1 MTAAVNPTARRL
13 SLPTRLFYG
22 SGTIAFGVKDNG
34 FNYFLLI
41 FYNQVMGLPAQTV
54 GLAIMI
60 ALCVDAFIDPV
71 VGQVS
76 DNWRSRWGRRHPF
89 MYAAA
94 IPVAVSYVLLW
105 NPPAGWGHGALFVY
119 LIVVAILIRSFI
131 TVYEIPSQA
140 LAAELTTDYDERT
153 RLLSWRMLFSWIG
166 GLAIYFA
173 AWMVF
178 LKPDAEH
185 PVGQL
190 NPAGYSSYG
199 FAAAIIMA
207 VAILVSALG
216 THREIP
222 RLREAPHR
230 DATLG
235 VLVREMFGTLA
246 NRSFLALLGAYL
258 FFSMAVGLLFSIST
272 YMSTYFWEFSREQ
285 IAYFSFSSL
294 TAAIIGSILAPTVSR
309 RFNKRPSAMAMI
321 IASLLVGATPIML
334 RLTGVLPGNDWGGIY
349 PLIFVQNVISTAMG
363 TAGAILMNS
372 MIADVVEDSE
382 LRTGRRQE
390 GLFFAAA
397 AFIQKAV
404 SGVGIFASG
413 MLLGFVQFPQG
424 AQPGQVPAEVLFRLG
439 ATYVPVLGVL
449 YVIALFCLAGYRIS
463 RRSHEESLARLAAA
477 TELAEHGEPPSS
489 TSRLSP

>member
-1 MTAAVNPTARRL
+1 MSETKPAAQRL
-13 SLPTRLFYG
+13 SLTTQLFYG

-34 FNYFLLI
+34 FSYFLLI

-60 ALCVDAFIDPV
+60 ALVVDAFIDPI

-94 IPVAVSYVLLW
+94 IPAAVSYLLIW
-105 NPPAGWGHGALFVY
+105 NPPAGWDHGRLFLY
-119 LIVVAILIRSFI
+119 LIVTAVLIRSFI
-131 TVYEIPSQA
+131 TLYEIPSQA
-140 LAAELTTDYDERT
+140 LAAELTADYDERT

-166 GLAIYFA
+166 GLVVFFA
-173 AWMVF
+173 AWTVF
-178 LKPDAEH
+178 LRPTPEH

-190 NPAGYSSYG
+190 NPAGYHTYG
-199 FAAAIIMA
+199 IAAAALMF
-207 VAILVSALG
+207 VAILVSAIG
-216 THREIP
+216 THRQIP
-222 RLREAPHR
+222 RLRVAPHR
-230 DATLG
+230 EATLG

-258 FFSMAVGLLFSIST
+258 FFSMAVGLVFSIST
-272 YMSTYFWEFSREQ
+272 YMSTYFWEFSTRQ
-285 IAYFSFSSL
+285 IGFFAFSSL
-294 TAAIIGSILAPTVSR
+294 TAAVIAAALAPAVSR
-309 RFNKRPSAMAMI
+309 RFNKRPSAIAMI
-321 IASLLVGATPIML
+321 VVSLLVGAAPVVL
-334 RLTGVLPGNDWGGIY
+334 RLLGLLPGNDWPALY
-349 PLIFVQNVISTAMG
+349 PLIFVQNILSTAMG

-413 MLLGFVQFPQG
+413 LLLGFVQFPQG
-424 AQPGQVPAEVLFRLG
+424 AQPGAVAPEIIHRLG
-439 ATYVPVLGVL
+439 ATYVPVLAVL
-449 YVIALFCLAGYRIS
+449 YVAALSFLTGYRIS

-477 TELAEHGEPPSS
+477 TELAEAGEPASS
-489 TSRLSP
+489 QAKLS